1 MKNVRI
7 GYARVSTED
16 QNLDMQIRALEAA
29 GCDPIFS
36 DKLSGKSMKR
46 PGLHNAVRH
55 AVAGDTLVV
64 WKLDRLGR
72 SIKGVIETVEL
83 MHSRGIELV
92 SLTEHLDTKT
102 AIGRCFFH
110 IIASLAEME
119 RGLISERTQAGLRA
133 KMEREG
139 WSPGRPEKMTEARVA
154 RLRELRDTRP
164 RLKFQAIVDALNGPE
179 FGDQIAATTI
189 RNWERRER
197 LAEYGEPEEFDDK

>member
-29 GCDPIFS
+29 GCDPIFT
-36 DKLSGKSMKR
+36 DKMSGKSMKR

-55 AVAGDTLVV
+55 AVKGDTLVV

-72 SIKGVIETVEL
+72 SIKGVIETAEL
-83 MHSRGIELV
+83 LEARGIELEV
-92 SLTEHLDTKT
+92 LDLHLDTKT
-102 AIGRCFFH
+102 VVGKFFFH
-110 IIASLAEME
+110 LVAAFAEME
-119 RGLISERTQAGLRA
+119 RGMIADRTRAGLRA

-139 WSPGRPEKMTEARVA
+139 WQPGRPEKMTEARA
-154 RLRELRDTRP
+154 AKLRELRAVRP
-164 RLKFQAIVDALNGPE
+164 RLKFQAIVDALNAPE
-179 FGDQIAATTI
+179 FGDSIAATTI

-197 LAEYGEPEEFDDK
+197 EAQRPAPDVFDDK